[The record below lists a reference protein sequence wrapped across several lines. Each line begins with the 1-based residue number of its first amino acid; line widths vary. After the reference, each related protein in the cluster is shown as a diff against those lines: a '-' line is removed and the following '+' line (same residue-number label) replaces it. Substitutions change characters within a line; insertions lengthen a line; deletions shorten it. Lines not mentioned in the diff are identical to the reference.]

1 MSSND
6 WDIRYADR
14 DLVWGA
20 RPNRFVER
28 ELTDLA
34 PGRALDLASG
44 EGRNAIWLAQR
55 GWQVTALD
63 FSQVATDRALELAAA
78 AGVTIDARTEDVL
91 AGGDDPEVDLVL
103 ISYLQLPAYER
114 ARALRR
120 GAAAVV
126 AGGTFL
132 LVAHDLRNHG
142 EGYGGPRD
150 AGLLWTVEEVVEGLG
165 PSFEV
170 IAARIEERP
179 VDGAPR
185 PALDTLVRARKRA

>member
-1 MSSND
+1 M
-6 WDIRYADR
+6 
-14 DLVWGA
+14 
-20 RPNRFVER
+20 
-28 ELTDLA
+28 
-34 PGRALDLASG
+34 
-44 EGRNAIWLAQR
+44 
-55 GWQVTALD
+55 
-63 FSQVATDRALELAAA
+63 
-78 AGVTIDARTEDVL
+78 TIDARAEDVL

-103 ISYLQLPAYER
+103 ISYLQLPADER

-120 GAAAVV
+120 GAAAL
-126 AGGTFL
+126 APGGTFL

-179 VDGAPR
+179 VDGRA
-185 PALDTLVRARKRA
+185 TTRARHAGQGAEASVTSAGKRSSAQAASSGRRR